1 MKTTEWIA
9 RCTVQRDQVTGC
21 GVEKEDRTR
30 KYGSMRF
37 SPILFFQAI
46 QRFGVSTHPK
56 LSQLWVT
63 TNISLDDG
71 IASRDL
77 AFEVADYFK
86 LSAKRARSIV
96 GQVGNAVVRW
106 DTEAS
111 ALGIGKNDR
120 EEMAS
125 AFEHADLRKR
135 QQNPVDRPPTTEMN
149 STPLHRLADLPLQ
162 TAGT

>member
-1 MKTTEWIA
+1 MD
-9 RCTVQRDQVTGC
+9 CTMHRP
-21 GVEKEDRTR
+21 TR
-30 KYGSMRF
+30 SSYWLRRRKRGSDTKVRKHAIFTHTVF
-37 SPILFFQAI
+37 SGHST
-46 QRFGVSTHPK
+46 FGVSTHPK

-120 EEMAS
+120 EGMAS

-135 QQNPVDRPPTTEMN
+135 QQNPVERPPTTEMN